1 MLAEACLQ
9 TLANGL
15 LLFCFHVHQP
25 QNRNVAETWKCPV
38 YIIELPSRKHFSAS
52 FAVVRTSTN
61 IQGCYQHL
69 TYKARKMTNSDKMN
83 VAIIYLQ
90 RLGSILISVGVFNFL
105 QQRAIGNWGI
115 GMSANDLRGRWSEW
129 SGTCEIFL
137 KNQGNT
143 KETMSSSKQSITNI

>member
-15 LLFCFHVHQP
+15 LLFCFHVQQP
-25 QNRNVAETWKCPV
+25 QNRNVWNLEMSGVYHRTTIPETLFGIFCGGT
-38 YIIELPSRKHFSAS
+38 
-52 FAVVRTSTN
+52 RTSTN

-69 TYKARKMTNSDKMN
+69 TYKVRKMTNSDKMN

-105 QQRAIGNWGI
+105 QQRAIGG
-115 GMSANDLRGRWSEW
+115 
-129 SGTCEIFL
+129 
-137 KNQGNT
+137 
-143 KETMSSSKQSITNI
+143 

>member
-25 QNRNVAETWKCPV
+25 QNRNVWNLEMSGVYHRTTIPETLFGIFCGGT
-38 YIIELPSRKHFSAS
+38 
-52 FAVVRTSTN
+52 RTSTN

-69 TYKARKMTNSDKMN
+69 TEKKCGKWP
-83 VAIIYLQ
+83 
-90 RLGSILISVGVFNFL
+90 ILIKWTWLSFTYNGLDQSWYRLVCSISSNNEPLGDRDDSQRPPREMEWMERNMWGFL
-105 QQRAIGNWGI
+105 R
-115 GMSANDLRGRWSEW
+115 
-129 SGTCEIFL
+129 
-137 KNQGNT
+137 NQGNT